1 LNSDQRLMPPPQL
14 PATDHLH
21 PWRLPGIERMADGV
35 RSRRNGIVGCQEFS
49 LFLIYMMQEHDIQ
62 YKKGMQNQGAESD
75 E

>member
-1 LNSDQRLMPPPQL
+1 
-14 PATDHLH
+14 
-21 PWRLPGIERMADGV
+21 MADGV